1 VRGDDHEG
9 ECVEGGKAMTRQE
22 MASAVD
28 DAVGDAKVRAAEY
41 RAAGYPS
48 YVRKAEREDS
58 FVRDLEAAA
67 AELRKTCTGC
77 RHFRGSLCRAYQV
90 DGGVDAVI
98 SVPLNGSGFCH
109 EWSAK

>member
-9 ECVEGGKAMTRQE
+9 EYVEGGKAMTRQE
-22 MASAVD
+22 MADHLDGFDVMPISPEQMVVNQRIIDAAV
-28 DAVGDAKVRAAEY
+28 
-41 RAAGYPS
+41 
-48 YVRKAEREDS
+48 
-58 FVRDLEAAA
+58 

-90 DGGVDAVI
+90 DGGVHAVI
-98 SVPLNGSGFCH
+98 SVPLDGSGFCH